1 MWFVGSEK
9 PCIYSVP
16 NRKQSYDEV
25 AVQVVKAYDD
35 LRKLCG
41 MKNIKELGAEESYV
55 DEIIENLKADK
66 NLAYNPCPP
75 KMDVL
80 QKVLHEIY
88 AL

>member
-1 MWFVGSEK
+1 M
-9 PCIYSVP
+9 
-16 NRKQSYDEV
+16 
-25 AVQVVKAYDD
+25 VVKAYDD

>member
-1 MWFVGSEK
+1 
-9 PCIYSVP
+9 
-16 NRKQSYDEV
+16 
-25 AVQVVKAYDD
+25 
-35 LRKLCG
+35 